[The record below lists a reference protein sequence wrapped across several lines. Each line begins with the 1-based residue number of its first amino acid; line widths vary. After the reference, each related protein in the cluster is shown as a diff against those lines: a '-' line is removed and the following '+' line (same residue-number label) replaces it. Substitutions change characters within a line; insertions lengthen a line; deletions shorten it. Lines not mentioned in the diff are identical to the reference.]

1 MFFFAHDIQSNSSCC
16 GSVSWWHCNHHSLS
30 GEGHASYPAIRC
42 IVGLLFFFYKTGDQH
57 LFSWGAFWGWQNLE
71 CPVWRIA
78 QFHKLQILAVTT
90 WIPEPDY
97 WTNYPYRC
105 NVPYVLVLSVDP
117 RLLCLVQED
126 WVDGALQHKQW
137 WFHLVAAWAET
148 LWTTS
153 RHTCTRFLTRSKK
166 SISIPIWRPFV
177 VCTVWSRSGHWML
190 P

>member
-1 MFFFAHDIQSNSSCC
+1 MDVFFAHDIQSNCYCC

-30 GEGHASYPAIRC
+30 GEWHASYPAIRR
-42 IVGLLFFFYKTGDQH
+42 IVGLLFDKTGDQH
-57 LFSWGAFWGWQNLE
+57 LFSWGAFWGLQNLE
-71 CPVWRIA
+71 CLVWCIA

-126 WVDGALQHKQW
+126 WWMV
-137 WFHLVAAWAET
+137 
-148 LWTTS
+148 
-153 RHTCTRFLTRSKK
+153 RR
-166 SISIPIWRPFV
+166 SISNGGFTWWRHGLRPCEQLPGTRVPGFWLVQRKVFQSPFGSLSWHV
-177 VCTVWSRSGHWML
+177 
-190 P
+190 